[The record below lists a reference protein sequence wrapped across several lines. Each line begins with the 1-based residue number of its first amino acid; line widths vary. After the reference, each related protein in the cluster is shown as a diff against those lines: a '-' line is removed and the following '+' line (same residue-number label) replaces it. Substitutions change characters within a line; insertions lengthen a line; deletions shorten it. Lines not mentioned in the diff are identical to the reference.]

1 MGQCKAGLEVDFVR
15 AEKRSLFRRQLDRE
29 SKRDKTVTETKEE
42 KKFKIDL
49 GFISFESKTV
59 KKTTKTTDNKSS
71 GNGGVTRP
79 AEGAIKGSHSS
90 RRRTSYSR
98 RRRTSY
104 SSRRRTSYSRRR
116 RTSYSSRR
124 RTSYSSRRRTSYSSR
139 RRASYSSRR
148 RTSYSSRRRSSS
160 GGGGGG
166 GGGWRR

>member
-1 MGQCKAGLEVDFVR
+1 MKTRHLDNMDQCKAGLEVDFVR

-29 SKRDKTVTETKEE
+29 SKRDKTVTETTEE
-42 KKFKIDL
+42 RKFKINL
-49 GFISFESKTV
+49 GIISFETKTV
-59 KKTTKTTDNKSS
+59 KKSKTTTDNKSS

-79 AEGAIKGSHSS
+79 AESAIKGS
-90 RRRTSYSR
+90 
-98 RRRTSY
+98 
-104 SSRRRTSYSRRR
+104 
-116 RTSYSSRR
+116 SSRR

-160 GGGGGG
+160 SSSSSSGGGGGG

>member
-29 SKRDKTVTETKEE
+29 SKRDKTVTETTEE
-42 KKFKIDL
+42 RKFKINL
-49 GFISFESKTV
+49 GIIYFETKTV
-59 KKTTKTTDNKSS
+59 KKSKTTTDNKSS

-79 AEGAIKGSHSS
+79 AEGAIKGS
-90 RRRTSYSR
+90 
-98 RRRTSY
+98 Y
-104 SSRRRTSYSRRR
+104 SSRR

-160 GGGGGG
+160 SSSSSSSGGGGGG